1 MNRSLSTLIIKA
13 GLPYGLGFLV
23 FFFLVCFLINV
34 AIGSVD
40 IPFLAIVSSLFR
52 DASQGIY
59 EQIIWDF
66 RLPKAFTCVLAGAGL
81 GTGGLMMQ
89 TFFRNPLAG
98 PDVLGLSSGAS
109 LMVAFAVLAQGVLP
123 FGLGSFQPWGVA
135 LAATSGATAIF
146 LIVVAASRKVKE
158 NSSLLIIGMMVAAFT
173 SSLVSVLQFLSKAD
187 DLQAF
192 LIWSLGNVGSTNWNE
207 LNVMAVIIGIGLL
220 IALGCVKPLN
230 AWFMGENYAISI
242 GVNVKRARIWIVL
255 SASLMVGTITAFCG
269 PIAFV
274 GLAVPHLIKL
284 LMPQSDHKILL
295 PAVALGGG
303 ILLLLCDTL
312 SQLPGSTQ
320 ILPLNAVT
328 SFIGAPVL
336 IWVVI
341 KSKQRN

>member
-1 MNRSLSTLIIKA
+1 MSRSLSSLNIKA
-13 GLPYGLGFLV
+13 GRPYRLGLLV

-40 IPFLAIVSSLFR
+40 IPLLVIISSPFG
-52 DASQGIY
+52 DSSQDIY
-59 EQIIWDF
+59 NQIIWNF

-98 PDVLGLSSGAS
+98 PDVLGISSGAS
-109 LMVAFAVLAQGVLP
+109 LMVAFAVLVQGVLP

-135 LAATSGATAIF
+135 FAATSGATVVF
-146 LIVVAASRKVKE
+146 LTVVAASRKVRE
-158 NSSLLIIGMMVAAFT
+158 HSSLLIIGMMVAAFT
-173 SSLVSVLQFLSKAD
+173 SSLVSFLQFVSKAD

-192 LIWSLGNVGSTNWNE
+192 LIWSLGNVGGTNWKE
-207 LNVMAVIIGIGLL
+207 LNVMAVITGIGLL
-220 IALGCVKPLN
+220 IAFGCVKPLN
-230 AWFMGENYAISI
+230 VWFLGENYAKSI
-242 GVNVKRARIWIVL
+242 GVNVKRARIWIIL

-274 GLAVPHLIKL
+274 GLAVPHLVKL
-284 LMPQSDHKILL
+284 LIPQSNHKILL
-295 PAVALGGG
+295 PAVALGGA
-303 ILLLLCDTL
+303 ILLLLCDTI
-312 SQLPGSTQ
+312 SQLPGNTQ

-336 IWVVI
+336 VWVVI